1 MEKEMFGFSNRLK
14 NLREKLG
21 ITQSELARRLSLTR
35 SSVNS
40 WEMGIAVPSTPFI
53 VELAR
58 LFSVTTD
65 YLLGLDENMT
75 IHTDGLSE
83 REISLLLDMLDYFHR
98 DKR

>member
-1 MEKEMFGFSNRLK
+1 MFGFSNRLK

-65 YLLGLDENMT
+65 YLLGLDETMT